1 MIKFAERHITP
12 SGSPFRSVYKLKF
25 SGKTGAEELV
35 KTGKENFQEYI
46 QSFAE
51 SCDLSVII
59 SRVNAGEVD
68 LLSARMGSYGDFRD
82 VPQTKAEMLQS
93 VIDSK
98 QIWDSLTDQ
107 QRGEFEDFNDFAGS
121 AGSIDWLKKLGY
133 DLTTEVAEEVK
144 GEVKNAES

>member
-1 MIKFAERHITP
+1 MITFAKRYITP
-12 SGSPFRSVYKLKF
+12 AGSPFRPVYKLKF

-35 KTGKENFQEYI
+35 KTGKENFQEFI

-59 SRVNAGEVD
+59 SRVNAGEFD
-68 LLSARMGSYGDFRD
+68 LLSSCIGSYGDFTK

-98 QIWDSLTDQ
+98 QIWDSLTDK
-107 QRGEFEDFNDFAGS
+107 QRGEFKDFNDFAGT
-121 AGSIDWLKKLGY
+121 AGSVDWIKKLGY
-133 DLTTEVAEEVK
+133 DVTTETTVEEKGDVK
-144 GEVKNAES
+144 

>member
-1 MIKFAERHITP
+1 MITFAKRYITP
-12 SGSPFRSVYKLKF
+12 AGSPFRPVYKF

-35 KTGKENFQEYI
+35 KTGKENFQEFI

-59 SRVNAGEVD
+59 SRVNAGEFD
-68 LLSARMGSYGDFRD
+68 LLSSRIGSYGDFTK

-98 QIWDSLTDQ
+98 QIWDSLTDK
-107 QRGEFEDFNDFAGS
+107 QRGEFKDFNDFAGT
-121 AGSIDWLKKLGY
+121 AGSVDWIKKLGY
-133 DLTTEVAEEVK
+133 DVTTEATVEVK
-144 GEVKNAES
+144 GDVE

>member
-12 SGSPFRSVYKLKF
+12 AGSPFRPVYKLKF
-25 SGKTGAEELV
+25 SGKTGAEELER
-35 KTGKENFQEYI
+35 TGKENFQEYI

-59 SRVNAGEVD
+59 SRVHAGEVD
-68 LLSARMGSYGDFRD
+68 LLSARIGSYGDFRNL
-82 VPQTKAEMLQS
+82 PQTKAEMMQS

-121 AGSIDWLKKLGY
+121 AGSADWLKKLGY
-133 DLTTEVAEEVK
+133 DITTEVSIDEKGDVK
-144 GEVKNAES
+144 HAES

>member
-1 MIKFAERHITP
+1 MITFAKRHITP
-12 SGSPFRSVYKLKF
+12 AGSPFRPVYKLKF

-35 KTGKENFQEYI
+35 QTGKENFQEFI

-68 LLSARMGSYGDFRD
+68 LLSSRIGSYGDFTK

-98 QIWDSLTDQ
+98 QIWDSLTDK
-107 QRGEFEDFNDFAGS
+107 QRGEFKDFNDFAGT
-121 AGSIDWLKKLGY
+121 AGSVDWIKKLGY
-133 DLTTEVAEEVK
+133 DVTTEATVEEKGDVK
-144 GEVKNAES
+144 

>member
-1 MIKFAERHITP
+1 MITFAKRHITAA
-12 SGSPFRSVYKLKF
+12 GSPFRPVYKLKF

-35 KTGKENFQEYI
+35 KTGKENFQEFI

-68 LLSARMGSYGDFRD
+68 LLSARIGSYGDFTK

-107 QRGEFEDFNDFAGS
+107 QRGEFKDFNDFAGT
-121 AGSIDWLKKLGY
+121 AGSVDWIKKLGY
-133 DLTTEVAEEVK
+133 DVTTEATVEEKGDVK
-144 GEVKNAES
+144 